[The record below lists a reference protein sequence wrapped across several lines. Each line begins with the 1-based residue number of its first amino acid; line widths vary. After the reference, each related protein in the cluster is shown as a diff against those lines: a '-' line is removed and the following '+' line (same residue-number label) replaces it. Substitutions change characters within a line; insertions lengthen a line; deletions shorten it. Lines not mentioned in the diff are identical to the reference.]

1 MNVKEVLAERKDK
14 LARIQMENDIIEK
27 NIESNKEKLDEI
39 IKELKKG
46 QEALQFVED
55 VANNRRGSMRQ
66 KIENVV
72 TEALRVIYGSNYR
85 IELKYGVKNNRS
97 HMDIEVI
104 KKTTKGEIV
113 RTIGGFGGGVCDSVA
128 VPLRLLV
135 ILGSKQTDRVC
146 ILDESY
152 KHVDDGRIENV
163 ANFLKE
169 ISDELKMQIIIVSHH
184 DELEEHAETIWE
196 LRDVDGEAKIKRM
209 G

>member
-1 MNVKEVLAERKDK
+1 
-14 LARIQMENDIIEK
+14 
-27 NIESNKEKLDEI
+27 
-39 IKELKKG
+39 
-46 QEALQFVED
+46 
-55 VANNRRGSMRQ
+55 
-66 KIENVV
+66 
-72 TEALRVIYGSNYR
+72 
-85 IELKYGVKNNRS
+85 
-97 HMDIEVI
+97 
-104 KKTTKGEIV
+104 
-113 RTIGGFGGGVCDSVA
+113 
-128 VPLRLLV
+128 V